1 MKKMRFMLF
10 AVAAMAAASCA
21 KEIAPE
27 AGNAS
32 TPQVNLVP
40 MTFTAGAEDAG
51 TKVAIQ
57 EDGKTLHWESTDQ
70 IKVFDGVSNELAAF
84 TTTESGAS
92 VSFSGQISE
101 GATGPF
107 YALYPYQ
114 AAATFGASTITG
126 KEYGNV
132 ITATIPT
139 EQIAVAGSVPA
150 NAFIAAAV
158 SDDKDNF
165 SFKTICGYIK
175 FQLSAEDAAGAQ
187 SVSFSGNGLEA
198 IAGDVEIY
206 FNNAGTAAFGQDYV
220 RGATKDYVTLT
231 GDFKADTDYYFAIRS
246 NKFANGF
253 TMTIKYADGS
263 CKHVTTTAA
272 APQTVSRNMVMNL
285 GKPVFKAGAP
295 KDQFIAWQH
304 GLDIE
309 VAGQTFNK
317 ATYGDAKLIKKD
329 DSSSTAGVYII
340 DSGFTFKTNYQA
352 VTEPLII
359 FGRYN
364 DRSSGLTIG
373 KIHKLGG
380 ANALVAY
387 KGLNV
392 TWDNNNQPFQVTA
405 DSDCIVMD
413 NCNFNHIRNTFI
425 TATVS
430 GASSVLKNVGVTN
443 SEIKINGTNKAAAY
457 IFLSSHTGKGI
468 ESFTFKNNV
477 VYFVPG
483 TVTAMTDFKA
493 IEVKSGT
500 SGDVIIEN
508 NTFDKTIIPNSAF
521 VRIKTLDGQLVI
533 KNNLFNDVNLANMN
547 SGLVGI
553 TTTTGTIPTSGEV
566 SNNFYYKS
574 DENNTY
580 KLGLT
585 TTGLDNLSKK
595 YNPQLALD
603 PIFTNWDPANG
614 LFGIAET
621 ITYYNSGSSQNV
633 TVSTE
638 GIGAQR

>member
-1 MKKMRFMLF
+1 MKNMKFMLL

-27 AGNAS
+27 SEDA

-51 TKVAIQ
+51 TKVTIQ

-114 AAATFGASTITG
+114 AAATFGASTITS

-132 ITATIPT
+132 ITATIPA

-206 FNNAGTAAFGQDYV
+206 FSNAGTAAFGQDYV

-246 NKFANGF
+246 NKLANGF

-295 KDQFIAWQH
+295 ANQYIAWQH
-304 GLDIE
+304 GVNIDI
-309 VAGQTFNK
+309 AGAKYSKEANGAATLVK
-317 ATYGDAKLIKKD
+317 ATTNISKD
-329 DSSSTAGVYII
+329 GVYFVN
-340 DSGFTFKTNYQA
+340 SGFTA
-352 VTEPLII
+352 
-359 FGRYN
+359 
-364 DRSSGLTIG
+364 
-373 KIHKLGG
+373 
-380 ANALVAY
+380 
-387 KGLNV
+387 
-392 TWDNNNQPFQVTA
+392 
-405 DSDCIVMD
+405 
-413 NCNFNHIRNTFI
+413 
-425 TATVS
+425 
-430 GASSVLKNVGVTN
+430 
-443 SEIKINGTNKAAAY
+443 
-457 IFLSSHTGKGI
+457 
-468 ESFTFKNNV
+468 
-477 VYFVPG
+477 
-483 TVTAMTDFKA
+483 TVTANIKSIILIGTDPASRATISVTKAFKPTGSYPMAIANADVTYTNTNQLFQLNADTDKITFQNSSFNNIQHTLIHGGDNYKAGVISIQDCEVQITGSNRGSSYMYYTKNANEHSLFNIVNCVFYYRLAEGKTALTDFKLCQYGG
-493 IEVKSGT
+493 S
-500 SGDVIIEN
+500 VIKDIN
-508 NTFDKTIIPNSAF
+508 IVQNTFDKTIIPNAGM
-521 VRIKTLDGQLVI
+521 VKTGKISGVVNI
-533 KNNLFNDVNLANMN
+533 NNNLFHDVVAASAHSNIL
-547 SGLVGI
+547 GLD
-553 TTTTGTIPTSGEV
+553 TKTGEV
-566 SNNFYYKS
+566 LPTGGDITNNFFYKS
-574 DENNTY
+574 DPDLGKNLIINREGLSALT
-580 KLGLT
+580 KLG
-585 TTGLDNLSKK
+585 S
-595 YNPQLALD
+595 PQPTLKDVLAGS
-603 PIFTNWDPANG
+603 WDPANNS
-614 LFGIAET
+614 FGIAAEIQYVNSNSET
-621 ITYYNSGSSQNV
+621 I

-638 GIGAQR
+638 NIGAHR